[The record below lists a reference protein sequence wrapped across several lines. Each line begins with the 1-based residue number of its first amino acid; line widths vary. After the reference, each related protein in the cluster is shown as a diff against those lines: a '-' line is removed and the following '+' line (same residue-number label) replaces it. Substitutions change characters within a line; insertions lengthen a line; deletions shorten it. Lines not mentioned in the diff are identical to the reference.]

1 MRSHDRLSICIG
13 VASLCAAGFWANAG
27 PLAPPPGPVTETSP
41 SLASLENSINALAT
55 AGAPADTSATP
66 GDASD
71 GRPLMLSTGQS
82 GLIYRL
88 EIAGYGVAD
97 WSVAELGESI
107 EVNEHPVI
115 NSNGQEFITPIP
127 GRVRTQRLLL
137 VRDLTADSTIDT
149 WWNLVKDGSL
159 GAAQTTASLI
169 VLDSQ
174 LNEIARWNFYDCWP
188 AALDHR
194 AIDGRMS
201 EQLLIVA
208 KFSERVFN

>member
-1 MRSHDRLSICIG
+1 MKSTDRLFICVG

-27 PLAPPPGPVTETSP
+27 PLAPPPGPVTETNP
-41 SLASLENSINALAT
+41 SLASLESSMNALAA
-55 AGAPADTSATP
+55 AGAPADTSTTP
-66 GDASD
+66 GDATD

-88 EIAGYGVAD
+88 EIAGHGIAD
-97 WSVAELGESI
+97 WSAVELGESI

-115 NSNGQEFITPIP
+115 NANAQEFITPVP
-127 GRVRTQRLLL
+127 GRVRMQRLLL
-137 VRDLTADSTIDT
+137 VRDLTPDATIDT
-149 WWNLVKDGSL
+149 WWNLVKIGTWGS
-159 GAAQTTASLI
+159 AQTAASLI

-174 LNEIARWNFYDCWP
+174 LNEVARWNFYDCWP